1 MQTGTVDVA
10 LNLSERLCLDLFFL
24 GILCYANFGPS
35 RSLSH
40 RFFLCLT
47 TARSR
52 AYSWICLAWSS
63 LHMSV
68 LVVSVTSDSCLC
80 IPSSISAV
88 LVAEKW
94 GEQTSSSNSAVSTS
108 LSLTVNVS
116 LLTVNVSLFST
127 GWCPCFL
134 IFESLNGTLLG
145 QEQSSML
152 SV

>member
-1 MQTGTVDVA
+1 
-10 LNLSERLCLDLFFL
+10 
-24 GILCYANFGPS
+24 
-35 RSLSH
+35 
-40 RFFLCLT
+40 
-47 TARSR
+47 
-52 AYSWICLAWSS
+52 
-63 LHMSV
+63 MSV

-94 GEQTSSSNSAVSTS
+94 GEHTSSSNSAVSTS

-127 GWCPCFL
+127 GWCPYFL

-145 QEQSSML
+145 QEHSSML